1 MDPSAYGFCNLMA
14 PFGVNSS
21 TYGLNNEPSSSGL
34 VNLEASLGMD
44 PSIYGLKMNRPLK
57 DLLISRHPLG

>member
-44 PSIYGLKMNRPLK
+44 PSTYGLCNLMIPFRVNL
-57 DLLISRHPLG
+57 ST